1 MVQYDGIDS
10 DIVIYPPQEIVN
22 PLGKVL
28 SDNNLK
34 QLRIAETEK
43 YAHVTF
49 FFDGGKELNLPGE
62 DKILVPSPKDVP
74 TYDLKPEMSA
84 NEVTAKLLENMNKYD
99 VIICNYA
106 NPDMVG
112 HTGKIEPTIKAI
124 ETVDHCLGQVLAKA
138 NEIGMTLFVT
148 ADHGNC
154 ERMLDENGKAVTS
167 HSTAP
172 VFFISTDK
180 KLRLHDGALNNIAP
194 TILKYL
200 EIDPPKEIDQKP
212 LY

>member
-1 MVQYDGIDS
+1 MVKYDGIDS
-10 DIVIYPPQEIVN
+10 DIVIYPPQEIIN
-22 PLGKVL
+22 PIGKVL
-28 SDNNLK
+28 SDNQIK

-43 YAHVTF
+43 YAHVTYF
-49 FFDGGKELNLPGE
+49 LDGGKELNLPLE
-62 DKILVPSPKDVP
+62 EKIMIPSPKVA
-74 TYDLKPEMSA
+74 TYDLQPEMSA
-84 NEVTAKLLENMNKYD
+84 KEVTEKLLANMDRFD
-99 VIICNYA
+99 VVICNYA

-112 HTGKIEPTIKAI
+112 HTGKIDKTIQAV
-124 ETVDHCLGQVLAKA
+124 ETVDACLAQVVAKA
-138 NEIGMTLFVT
+138 QQIGMTLFVT

-154 ERMLDENGKAVTS
+154 DRMLDGNGKAVTA

-200 EIDPPKEIDQKP
+200 EIPQPKEMDKKP